1 MTKKIYSLIV
11 FLIAFSQAYSQK
23 KDGEHSK
30 TTQHSLLNK
39 PYQTAIYKANLS
51 IYKHSFSGIYLF
63 KQNQADSSFRIVMLS
78 EFGLSFF
85 DFEYKNQMFTVK
97 NCQEFFNKPLLIKL
111 IQSHITTLLK
121 KVENKQCAKRKNNKN
136 KQQTVYRCKE
146 KWHEKYDYFYDL
158 KNNLNKVEIKR
169 GLFKKEKIEI
179 IDYNQDMPSRINIMQ
194 RRGKISIN
202 LRLLE
207 INR

>member
-1 MTKKIYSLIV
+1 MTKKIYFLIV
-11 FLIAFSQAYSQK
+11 FLSVFFHAYSQK
-23 KDGEHSK
+23 EAIEHSK
-30 TTQHSLLNK
+30 NFQHSLLNK

-85 DFEYKNQMFTVK
+85 DFEYKNQKFTVK

-111 IQSHITTLLK
+111 MQSHITTLLK
-121 KVENKQCAKRKNNKN
+121 KIENKKCTERKNNKN
-136 KQQTVYRCKE
+136 KEQTVYRYKE
-146 KWHEKYDYFYDL
+146 KCHKYDYFYNL
-158 KNNLNKVEIKR
+158 KNNLEKVEIKR
-169 GLFKKEKIEI
+169 GLFKKEKIEVL
-179 IDYNQDMPSRINIMQ
+179 DYKKNMPSQINIMQ
-194 RRGKISIN
+194 RRGKIRIE
-202 LRLLE
+202 LKLLE

>member
-1 MTKKIYSLIV
+1 MTKKIY
-11 FLIAFSQAYSQK
+11 FLIIFLFFFSQAYSQK
-23 KDGEHSK
+23 EDRECSK
-30 TTQHSLLNK
+30 ISQHSLLNK
-39 PYQTAIYKANLS
+39 AYQTAIYKANLS

-111 IQSHITTLLK
+111 MQSHIATLLK
-121 KVENKQCAKRKNNKN
+121 RIENKKCTEIKN
-136 KQQTVYRCKE
+136 KEQIVYRCKE
-146 KWHEKYDYFYDL
+146 KWHKKYDYFYDL

-179 IDYNQDMPSRINIMQ
+179 IDYNGDIPSRINIMQ
-194 RRGKISIN
+194 RRGKISID
-202 LRLLE
+202 LKLLE